1 MANPPLT
8 LSNISF
14 DDFCKIRDC
23 LRKNNVEIS
32 KTEEGTINSHGIC
45 GLYKWDRNTQTL
57 RFEINDK
64 PSFLSIDFIYNTIN
78 HAVKNVIENE

>member
-8 LSNISF
+8 LSNVSF

-32 KTEEGTINSHGIC
+32 ETEEGTINSHGIC
-45 GLYKWDRNTQTL
+45 GCYKWDKNTLTL
-57 RFEINDK
+57 SIEINEK
-64 PSFLSIDFIYNTIN
+64 PSLLSIDFIYNTIN
-78 HAVKNVIENE
+78 DTVNNVLENE